1 MRAGQLEIEW
11 QFDVDRLDR
20 VENWLKETSEHPS
33 FSLVREGVKNLVDTY
48 YDTPD
53 WRILRAGYALR
64 VRQVGA
70 RAEATLKALVPTGK
84 GARQRQEISEP
95 LSRPSDNRTTPLAR
109 LLLATGAV
117 GARVRAVCGAQP
129 LRVLFSPRTMRLVY
143 ALHHDQ
149 ARAAEVVLD
158 ETVIPTA
165 TDRRELLRVEVE
177 LDDAPLDVVEPFV
190 IALRK
195 ACALRPTKLTK
206 FETGLKAQKLGR
218 EARIALRPDV
228 GSQKIKPTMT
238 LGDLALVALRKRAAM
253 LVLIEPSARMGDDI
267 EAAHKM
273 RVATRSIRA
282 ALRLFADA
290 LPQPILALTDE
301 LKWLGGLLG
310 AVRDT
315 DVLIERINAW
325 KATGNPK
332 TREWLLTLLND
343 QRIVAQRALLDGFNS
358 SRYAQLI
365 DALARYLRAPP
376 ALPPKAKIKALDVVP
391 SLMMKQYRKLRKL
404 GDALTPD
411 SLPADYHQLRIV
423 EKRLRYGLEFVDV
436 LYGKPARRM
445 VLRAAE
451 LQDLLG
457 QMQDTHTAVVWLR
470 GLDAPAE
477 LRAQHVK
484 LARVWEKQAA
494 QLLAQFPRT
503 YKALRRRSKKS
514 RITEGIVD

>member
-1 MRAGQLEIEW
+1 MSAGQLEIEW

-20 VENWLKETSEHPS
+20 VESWLKETTEHPS
-33 FSLVREGVKNLVDTY
+33 FTLVREGVKNLVDTY

-70 RAEATLKALVPTGK
+70 HAEATLKALVPTGK
-84 GARQRQEISEP
+84 GARQRQEISES
-95 LSRPSDNRTTPLAR
+95 LSRPGSNKMTPLAR

-117 GARVRAVCGAQP
+117 GGRVRAVSGAQP
-129 LRVLFSPRTMRLVY
+129 LRVLFSLRTMRMVY
-143 ALHHDQ
+143 ALHRDE

-177 LDDAPLDVVEPFV
+177 LDSAPVEVVEPFV
-190 IALRK
+190 KAMRK
-195 ACALRPTKLTK
+195 ACALHPTTLTK
-206 FETGLKAQKLGR
+206 YETGLEAQKLGR
-218 EARIALRPDV
+218 EARLALRPDV

-253 LVLIEPSARMGDDI
+253 LVLLEPRARMGDDI
-267 EAAHKM
+267 EAVHKM

-325 KATGNPK
+325 KVTGDPK
-332 TREWLLTLLND
+332 AREWLLALLND
-343 QRIVAQRALLDGFNS
+343 QRTTAQRSLLDGFNS

-365 DALARYLRAPP
+365 DALARSLRAPP
-376 ALPPKAKIKALDVVP
+376 ALPVMAKLKALDIVP
-391 SLMMKQYRKLRKL
+391 SLMKKQYRKLRQL
-404 GDALTPD
+404 GDVLTPD

-423 EKRLRYGLEFVDV
+423 EKRLRYGLEFVDA

-445 VLRAAE
+445 VLRAAA
-451 LQDLLG
+451 LQELLG
-457 QMQDTHTAVVWLR
+457 QMQDVHVAIVWLR
-470 GLDAPAE
+470 GLNASAE
-477 LRAQHVK
+477 LHAQYVK
-484 LARVWEKQAA
+484 LVRLWEKQAA
-494 QLLAQFPRT
+494 QLLAQFPRI
-503 YKALRRRSKKS
+503 YKALRRGNKKY
-514 RITEGIVD
+514 RLAD